1 VKESLINEGITE
13 NIFSREDSKLVD
25 EVNLTI
31 TYKGQIPKVE
41 VSFGSLTNSDM
52 TNLHGTE
59 ESNVPSTEA
68 ESEVSVV
75 AN

>member
-75 AN
+75 GN